1 MVIDIAIV
9 IMALACAVLVGF
21 LVPVLIQIKKT
32 AAESQKLISN
42 LDREVPALVHEV
54 RSVTEHVGAIS
65 GQARDSVE
73 HASALLHAVGEV
85 GDSVQQVHNV
95 VKGRSGSLLINLAG
109 VLAGVKAASTV
120 VKERVHHIKEG
131 GESNG
136 KR

>member
-1 MVIDIAIV
+1 MIIDLAIV
-9 IMALACAVLVGF
+9 VIALACAVLVGF
-21 LVPVLIQIKKT
+21 LVPVLIQVKKT
-32 AAESQKLISN
+32 VAETQKLVSN

-73 HASALLHAVGEV
+73 HASALLHAVGDV

-95 VKGRSGSLLINLAG
+95 VKGRSGSLLVNLAG
-109 VLAGVKAASTV
+109 MLAGVKAASTV
-120 VKERVHHIKEG
+120 VKERVHYIKEG